1 VALLTFVFTVG
12 VLALPTMDFIAGL
25 VVKSIYCLIY
35 IALLFLFHVLD
46 QRELQG
52 LLAFWR
58 GTRVRAMGQES

>member
-1 VALLTFVFTVG
+1 
-12 VLALPTMDFIAGL
+12 LPTMDFIAGL

-52 LLAFWR
+52 MLAFWR
-58 GTRVRAMGQES
+58 GMRLGAVRQES